1 MHPYID
7 IGMVKIPTYITLFV
21 VGYIIMII
29 SAKRLAT
36 RYDYPKEEIVHI
48 SIYGAMGV
56 IIGAKVMYFVTKLPE
71 ILLNF
76 ESYVDGLKLNFIETL
91 EYSFGGMVFYG
102 GIIGS
107 VVAAYL
113 YCKRELL
120 PFTPLFDI
128 ITPFVP
134 FVHGMGRIGCFMSGC
149 CYGREYNG
157 IFSVQFP
164 YNESIPGLDSV
175 RRIPVQIIEVGLNF
189 IAAIVLLILAYKA
202 VLKQG
207 QLLGIYIVYYTIARF
222 FIEMLRGDEI
232 RGVIY
237 GISTSQIISIIL
249 LPIGIVLLCGKLT
262 KIINVMSIRKNKK
275 MK

>member
-1 MHPYID
+1 
-7 IGMVKIPTYITLFV
+7 
-21 VGYIIMII
+21 
-29 SAKRLAT
+29 
-36 RYDYPKEEIVHI
+36 
-48 SIYGAMGV
+48 
-56 IIGAKVMYFVTKLPE
+56 
-71 ILLNF
+71 
-76 ESYVDGLKLNFIETL
+76 
-91 EYSFGGMVFYG
+91 
-102 GIIGS
+102 
-107 VVAAYL
+107 
-113 YCKRELL
+113 
-120 PFTPLFDI
+120 
-128 ITPFVP
+128 
-134 FVHGMGRIGCFMSGC
+134 MSGC

-175 RRIPVQIIEVGLNF
+175 RRIPVQIIEAGLNF

-262 KIINVMSIRKNKK
+262 KIINVMSIRKNRK